1 MSHDDQCRLAVA
13 LACLPKAATQLEDAL
28 STVRAVSKA
37 VETSNLEIDRLRK
50 ILAHVP
56 ARIAIKAK
64 EDAGFG
70 DEINT
75 DWRGVEECDNDIR
88 DT

>member
-1 MSHDDQCRLAVA
+1 MTGRLNDAKEEVEVSE
-13 LACLPKAATQLEDAL
+13 LERLRTENAT
-28 STVRAVSKA
+28 
-37 VETSNLEIDRLRK
+37 LRK

-70 DEINT
+70 DYIHLHTASQEARN
-75 DWRGVEECDNDIR
+75 GEENASKEAAGL
-88 DT
+88 